1 MADIKHI
8 ELPSGTTYNFV
19 DEAGR
24 ALIEEMKGTL
34 TGAME
39 YIGTTTT
46 ALSDGATT
54 SPITIGTAS
63 ITPKAGNVVIYGNK
77 EFIWSDTDTAWHEFG
92 STGSLKALAFKDSA
106 SGSVKPSGSV
116 SKPSFTGTAGT
127 ASASYTPKGSVSIS
141 KGTGTANYTPQG
153 TCSAPS
159 VSVSVNTTSVT
170 PIASVGTLPS
180 CTLPQ
185 LSATVSNETLV
196 LSWTPGSFSAGTLPT
211 KGNAVTVATGVKSA
225 TASAPTFTGTGA
237 DLEATF
243 TGTQET
249 INSSYTPA
257 GSVSQPTFSGSESTV
272 TVK

>member
-1 MADIKHI
+1 MADIKHV

-24 ALIEEMKGTL
+24 ALIAEMKDTL

-116 SKPSFTGTAGT
+116 SKLPALATA
-127 ASASYTPKGSVSIS
+127 AHSVF
-141 KGTGTANYTPQG
+141 A
-153 TCSAPS
+153 AP
-159 VSVSVNTTSVT
+159 
-170 PIASVGTLPS
+170 A
-180 CTLPQ
+180 
-185 LSATVSNETLV
+185 
-196 LSWTPGSFSAGTLPT
+196 SFSTRQHSERVLP
-211 KGNAVTVATGVKSA
+211 VVQMS
-225 TASAPTFTGTGA
+225 S
-237 DLEATF
+237 
-243 TGTQET
+243 
-249 INSSYTPA
+249 INRTCLFLRSDA
-257 GSVSQPTFSGSESTV
+257 FS
-272 TVK
+272 K

>member
-1 MADIKHI
+1 MADIKHV

-24 ALIEEMKGTL
+24 ALIAEMKGTL

-127 ASASYTPKGSVSIS
+127 ASASYTPKGSVIIS

-153 TCSAPS
+153 TVSAPS
-159 VSVSVNTTSVT
+159 VSVGMNTTSVT

-185 LSATVSNETLV
+185 LSATVSNETLI

-257 GSVSQPTFSGSESTV
+257 GSVSQPTFSGVENTV